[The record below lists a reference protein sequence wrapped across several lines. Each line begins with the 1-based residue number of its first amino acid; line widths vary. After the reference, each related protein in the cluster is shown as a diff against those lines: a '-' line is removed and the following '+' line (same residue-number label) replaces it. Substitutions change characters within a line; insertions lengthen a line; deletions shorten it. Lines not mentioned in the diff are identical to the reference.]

1 MQQQEIIEDGE
12 LFSALTSH
20 IAGGMIRVPALFGKP
35 PAPLFTLR
43 KHVEWFPD
51 HVRIEQGL
59 FDGYVGRSKA
69 AFGLIP
75 GWHDRE
81 FKAAPEDLVA

>member
-43 KHVEWFPD
+43 KHVEWSLITCASSRGYSMVMLD
-51 HVRIEQGL
+51 VRKPHS
-59 FDGYVGRSKA
+59 V
-69 AFGLIP
+69 
-75 GWHDRE
+75 
-81 FKAAPEDLVA
+81 